1 MLDFMRNRVLF
12 LRLGFVIVAAGMVLL
27 AVFGLRAGLQ
37 FTGGSIMTLVF
48 GQEVGQSD
56 LRQELSNLGYSE
68 AVIQVTHKDG
78 FTVRSGRLAP
88 ARIDEVRAGLEAK
101 YGSRSSF
108 VTARDEG
115 DGTLLTVMF
124 THAPERAS
132 LLETL
137 KPLALGDIS
146 VAPLEKPGA
155 PAFLVRMRELKQDVQ
170 RDQAGQ
176 VLPSEKAQLETALA
190 KRFGRFA
197 SFDYYVVSPAI
208 AGEVVRN
215 AAIAVAVAAVFVLLY
230 ISWAFRRMPSPFR
243 YGACA
248 ILALLHDIF
257 FMLGT
262 FAVLGIAAGVEV
274 DAMFIAAMLTI
285 SGYSVHDTIVVFDR
299 IRENIRKPGK
309 TDFLTTVNN
318 SIVETLVRSLN
329 TGFATLFV
337 LVALLLFGGVTIRFF
352 LVALLVGLIVGTY
365 SSIFVA
371 SQLLVIWE
379 RGEWRRFL
387 PWASRSVVSERVSS

>member
-1 MLDFMRNRVLF
+1 VLDFIRKRLLF
-12 LRLGFVIVAAGMVLL
+12 FRLAAAIVAAGVVLL

-48 GQEVGQSD
+48 GQEVGQAD

-68 AVIQVTHKDG
+68 AVIQGTYKDG
-78 FTVRSGRLAP
+78 FTVKSGRLDP
-88 ARIDEVRAGLEAK
+88 AMIDDARAALEAK

-115 DGTLLTVMF
+115 DGTLLTVVF
-124 THAPERAS
+124 SHAPESAS

-137 KPLALGDIS
+137 RPLSLGDIS
-146 VAPLEKPGA
+146 VSLLEKPGV
-155 PAFLVRMRELKQDVQ
+155 PAFLVRMRELRQDAQ

-176 VLPSEKAQLETALA
+176 ILPSEKAQLETALA
-190 KRFGRFA
+190 NRFGRFA

-208 AGEVVRN
+208 ASEVVRN
-215 AAIAVAVAAVFVLLY
+215 AAIAVAVAALAVLLY

-248 ILALLHDIF
+248 ILALIHGIF

-262 FAVLGIAAGVEV
+262 FAVLGAVVGVEV

-285 SGYSVHDTIVVFDR
+285 AGYSVHDTIVVFDR
-299 IRENIRKPGK
+299 IRENVKKPGK
-309 TDFLTTVNN
+309 LDFAVTVNN
-318 SIVETLVRSLN
+318 SIVETLGRSLN
-329 TGFATLFV
+329 TALTTLFV
-337 LVALLLFGGVTIRFF
+337 IVALLLFGGVTIRFF
-352 LVALLVGLIVGTY
+352 LVALAVGLVVGTY

-379 RGEWRRFL
+379 KREWRKFL
-387 PWASRSVVSERVSS
+387 PWASPSVTPERAGS